1 MRILMLHNRYKIPGG
16 EDVSTSMQVELL
28 RSSGHSVEL
37 VEETSDRV
45 DTLGAS
51 RTAVRAIWSQESYK
65 RVSALLERSRFDVMH
80 VQNFFPLFSPS
91 VYYAARRHG
100 VPVVQSLRNFRLIC
114 PEGMLYRDG
123 QVCTECVGR
132 RFASPGVKYGCYRG
146 SRSGTSVVATMSA
159 THRLAGSWRNLVSVY
174 VTPSRF
180 AAEMYVEGGWEPNS
194 IVTIPNFVHPDP
206 GVGSGTGAHALFVG
220 RLAPP
225 KGLETMLAAWRQDKV
240 NFPLKIAGDG
250 PLRHIVERE
259 ADQNPL
265 ITYLGPVTPVEASDL
280 MGSATFV
287 VVPTVGIE
295 TFGRV
300 AAEALAKGTPGVVS
314 DAGGLKEIIDE
325 GSTGWL
331 IPPGDSDRLA
341 DRVAWI
347 SDHEDDVSEMRPR
360 ARASFLDRFSSDQAI
375 EHWISVYERA
385 IAAGR
390 P

>member
-1 MRILMLHNRYKIPGG
+1 
-16 EDVSTSMQVELL
+16 
-28 RSSGHSVEL
+28 
-37 VEETSDRV
+37 
-45 DTLGAS
+45 
-51 RTAVRAIWSQESYK
+51 
-65 RVSALLERSRFDVMH
+65 
-80 VQNFFPLFSPS
+80 
-91 VYYAARRHG
+91 
-100 VPVVQSLRNFRLIC
+100 
-114 PEGMLYRDG
+114 
-123 QVCTECVGR
+123 
-132 RFASPGVKYGCYRG
+132 
-146 SRSGTSVVATMSA
+146 
-159 THRLAGSWRNLVSVY
+159 VSVY